1 MILLDGAAAPP
12 DQLVTLVQALAQYG
26 PGPLI
31 FGVWLFITMRRDK
44 GENAEN
50 AAIVA
55 EVRALADEVK
65 ALKEERATRERERR
79 DHEIAERTRQVVL
92 EEIRSGRVTG
102 EMTRVDPSN
111 TGGR

>member
-26 PGPLI
+26 PGPLL

-55 EVRALADEVK
+55 EVRALAAEVK
-65 ALKEERATRERERR
+65 ALKEERAARDQERRERE
-79 DHEIAERTRQVVL
+79 IADRTRQAVL

-102 EMTRVDPSN
+102 EMNRIDPSN
-111 TGGR
+111 PGGR